1 MLPLRGNQGVED
13 RVVTMMDRVVGDHR
27 LLPHVVKRAGD
38 VHVWPL
44 VALVGRYAGLHG
56 VLGVRWHLYPVGEGH
71 DPQRLPVDPPVERGC
86 HLDLVNVLLERHGCS
101 EEHGRVGGVDDA
113 DGHLVA
119 IPMGGVYH
127 RLEVAGNEPGHRR
140 CRVPQELPVER
151 GVPDAAVLGD
161 YDRGGLVPAP
171 VRPVLPG
178 DRYGLEVDLRLA
190 VLPGPPP
197 QRRAPRPGPLGCPSP
212 KRVCR

>member
-1 MLPLRGNQGVED
+1 MLPLRWNQGVED

-38 VHVWPL
+38 VHIWPL
-44 VALVGRYAGLHG
+44 VAPVGRYAGLHG
-56 VLGVRWHLYPVGEGH
+56 VLCVRWHLYPVGEGH
-71 DPQRLPVDPPVERGC
+71 DPQRPPVDPPVERSC
-86 HLDLVNVLLERHGCS
+86 YLDLVNVLLERHGCS
-101 EEHGRVGGVDDA
+101 EKHGRVGGVDDA

-127 RLEVAGNEPGHRR
+127 SLEVAGNEPGHCR

-151 GVPDAAVLGD
+151 GVPDAAMLGD
-161 YDRGGLVPAP
+161 YDRGGLVPP
-171 VRPVLPG
+171 SIGPVLP
-178 DRYGLEVDLRLA
+178 RYRDGLEVHGLLRVLQDLGL
-190 VLPGPPP
+190 GGG
-197 QRRAPRPGPLGCPSP
+197 APRPGPLGCPSP